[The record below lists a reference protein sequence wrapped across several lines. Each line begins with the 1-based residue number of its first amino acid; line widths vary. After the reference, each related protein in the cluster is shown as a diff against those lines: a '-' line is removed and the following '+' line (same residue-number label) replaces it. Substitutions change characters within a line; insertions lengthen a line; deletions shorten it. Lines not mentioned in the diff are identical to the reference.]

1 MQDAS
6 GFVLK
11 NSQIL
16 LEDYTKKTGTTLDIL
31 LSSIKKIDTN
41 TLSIDPKIINE
52 SEQPLIIYIYI
63 LHYGWNYRNKTRN
76 DSCHSQW
83 CIYSCDTYQGTKTLD
98 VAQVKTIETDGY
110 TAVVVRMT
118 DGKKVTLREVTLDG
132 AIANL
137 AKGDEISLDLLEGIT
152 RSQCDWYYKR

>member
-52 SEQPLIIYIYI
+52 STRAIYE
-63 LHYGWNYRNKTRN
+63 KFF
-76 DSCHSQW
+76 Q
-83 CIYSCDTYQGTKTLD
+83 
-98 VAQVKTIETDGY
+98 
-110 TAVVVRMT
+110 
-118 DGKKVTLREVTLDG
+118 
-132 AIANL
+132 
-137 AKGDEISLDLLEGIT
+137 
-152 RSQCDWYYKR
+152 